1 MGLAFTKEQL
11 DEIQHEGPLMPQHLG
26 AFKIK
31 ESFMDMSSS
40 DEELVG
46 PTHRDNFQQNSFQN
60 QSTILPTLES
70 IGQSQDLYQNKL

>member
-1 MGLAFTKEQL
+1 
-11 DEIQHEGPLMPQHLG
+11 MPQHLG

-46 PTHRDNFQQNSFQN
+46 PTHRDTSQQRSNPN
-60 QSTILPTLES
+60 QSTALDSQTSVDL
-70 IGQSQDLYQNKL
+70 GQDEYQSKYYKPVEQQSS